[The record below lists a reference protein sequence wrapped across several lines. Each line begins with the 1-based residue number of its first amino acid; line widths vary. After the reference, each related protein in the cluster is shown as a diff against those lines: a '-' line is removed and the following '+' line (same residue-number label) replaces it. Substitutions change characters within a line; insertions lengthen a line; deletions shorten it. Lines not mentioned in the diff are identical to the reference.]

1 LSRNDQNLSR
11 VLKSEDIEL
20 KKVRLDVYMLAEKLD
35 EPGNIISLS
44 IMPDTMD
51 SKTVFAKSVMSEN
64 QCMSDQER
72 ANYDVLSNPD
82 IQIKLDGKFGA
93 ISKQI
98 NSKSRSNLID
108 TTKKIIKTTKK
119 KSAKKGKLTQRTKIT
134 EQKTK
139 LNKYNANPAVGEYM
153 IDSKENRPLQVN
165 SMSSS
170 RINRFYNIQK
180 KIHIDEH
187 LIEELQSKP

>member
-1 LSRNDQNLSR
+1 
-11 VLKSEDIEL
+11 
-20 KKVRLDVYMLAEKLD
+20 MLAEKLD